1 MQKEVLIIIPA
12 YNEIDAIQE
21 LINALQTPE
30 ISEIADILVINDASS
45 DNTNLVAKQAGI
57 PTVTHPYNLG
67 YGSALQT
74 GYKYAV
80 RNHYQYVIQIDSDGQ
95 HDPSNIPRIY
105 QMLKEKDK
113 DGNSPDIVIGSRF
126 VEGSISFPIS
136 FSKRIAISFFRKFIY
151 LTTGQN
157 IMDPTSGL
165 QGLSRKTFLYYSS
178 YNHFDNNYPDAN
190 VLVQMLL
197 LGFQIREIPAI
208 MHERKTGT
216 SMHSGIIKPMIYMC
230 IMILSTIIV
239 WIRHKKNLTP
249 LPPNDQITL

>member
-45 DNTNLVAKQAGI
+45 DNTNLAVKQSGI

-113 DGNSPDIVIGSRF
+113 DGNLPDIVIGSRF
-126 VEGSISFPIS
+126 VEGSKSFPIS
-136 FSKRIAISFFRKFIY
+136 LSKRIAISFFRKFIY

-165 QGLSRKTFLYYSS
+165 QGLNRKTFLYYSS

-197 LGFQIREIPAI
+197 LGFQIREIPAV

-239 WIRHKKNLTP
+239 WIRHKKSLTP
-249 LPPNDQITL
+249 LPPNDQATL